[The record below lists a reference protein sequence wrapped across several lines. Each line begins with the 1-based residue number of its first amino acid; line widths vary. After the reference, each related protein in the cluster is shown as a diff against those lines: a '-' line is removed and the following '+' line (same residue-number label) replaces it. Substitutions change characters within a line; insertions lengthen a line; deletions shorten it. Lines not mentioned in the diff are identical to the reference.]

1 VLLALRMVGIF
12 NAAIWLGS
20 AIFFTFAL
28 TTGVFSEEF
37 KRIFGGYYTGI
48 VAQTFIGRY
57 FIVHVVCAIIALVHF
72 FAEMAYAGRPFR
84 RLTFGLLVGVLALG
98 LIGGQF
104 FAPRLKELHQVKY
117 RGTPEQ
123 QAAAQKQFSRLHALS
138 RIADLLSLLVIVTY
152 TWQVSNP
159 PDHTRFVSAQKF
171 RG

>member
-1 VLLALRMVGIF
+1 MVGIF

-37 KRIFGGYYTGI
+37 KRVFGGYYTGI
-48 VAQTFIGRY
+48 VAQTLIGRY
-57 FIVHVVCAIIALVHF
+57 FIVHLVCSVIALAHF
-72 FAEMAYAGRPFR
+72 FGEIVYAGRPFR
-84 RLTFGLLVGVLALG
+84 RIMFGCLLGVLVLG

-104 FAPRLKELHQVKY
+104 FAPRLEKLHEAKY

-123 QAAAQKQFSRLHALS
+123 KTAAQPQFSRLHALS
-138 RIADLLSLLVIVTY
+138 RITDVLSLIVIIVY
-152 TWQVSNP
+152 TWQVANP
-159 PDHTRFVSAQKF
+159 PDQTRFVSAQKF